1 MTRHR
6 TPAPVPHR
14 NAATGRAGGARGVA
28 AALAVALLVGLVTF
42 WVTRPSD
49 AMSGVPAAESIGS
62 SVGSA
67 GATSAVPP
75 TAVPRTTR
83 TDQPKARP
91 ATQAA
96 AAARPAPTRFTIK
109 RLGIDMPVL
118 PVGVARDGEMA
129 LPRTPADVGWYQFGP
144 RPGDPRGA
152 TVLAAHLDMPGY
164 GPGPIAAVEGLR
176 RGDLIVV
183 RSGGTTTRYAVADV
197 RSVRKSQLDL
207 GALFARDGAPV
218 LHVVTCGGAFDPETR
233 RYDRNVVVTATPVT

>member
-28 AALAVALLVGLVTF
+28 AALAVALLAGLATF

-49 AMSGVPAAESIGS
+49 AMSGVPAASR
-62 SVGSA
+62 SVRRPARRGDQR
-67 GATSAVPP
+67 VPP
-75 TAVPRTTR
+75 TAGRR
-83 TDQPKARP
+83 HTDRP
-91 ATQAA
+91 ADGPTGHPGA
-96 AAARPAPTRFTIK
+96 AAARPAPTRFTIE